1 MHGESLGLDRKDD
14 SGRMTMN
21 PGVICWDEN
30 GFEISV
36 DFRCPISL
44 DMNEVRVKLLGALAD
59 FDPVVTHEK
68 IQLGHFIP
76 ADSELVSKLLDV
88 YAERTGKREEPLA
101 IGGGTYAR
109 AFPNAVAFGCEQAGI
124 SGPVHMPNEYIGVDE
139 LVFNA
144 LMIADAIIALAAK
157 E

>member
-1 MHGESLGLDRKDD
+1 M
-14 SGRMTMN
+14 
-21 PGVICWDEN
+21 
-30 GFEISV
+30 
-36 DFRCPISL
+36 
-44 DMNEVRVKLLGALAD
+44 
-59 FDPVVTHEK
+59 
-68 IQLGHFIP
+68 
-76 ADSELVSKLLDV
+76 SKLLDV

-139 LVFNA
+139 LVFIA